1 MRGMLKFLGVLV
13 VGFLILVV
21 LTGTVSFIKRAWF
34 GYGAGYTGKRV
45 AVVDLAGMIVSSTSF
60 VEDIKEYADDSS
72 IKAIVVRINS
82 PGGMVAPSQEMYN
95 AIKNADT
102 KKPVLISMGSV
113 AASGGYYAALGGRK
127 IYANPGTL
135 TASIGVIMEFLN
147 LEKLYQWAKVS
158 RFTLTAGE
166 MKDAG
171 SPLKPM
177 TSEEKKMFQA
187 MLTDIHTQFR
197 AAVGERRKIESPT
210 LETITDGRVMTGS
223 QALNA
228 KLIDALGGLEE
239 TLAEAK
245 KLGGLPADAA
255 VEFPDKSQ
263 SLLRKILLGEE
274 GENSNSLF
282 RGIIESLAPGLAGLG
297 AVRAEGGLPV
307 QLSPGWNVLLKAPV
321 Y

>member
-1 MRGMLKFLGVLV
+1 MRGMFKALGVV
-13 VGFLILVV
+13 FVGFLIIVV
-21 LTGTVSFIKRAWF
+21 LTATVSFIKRAWF

-60 VEDIKEYADDSS
+60 VEDMKDYADDSS

-177 TSEEKKMFQA
+177 TSDEKKMFQA
-187 MLTDIHTQFR
+187 MLTDIHSQFR
-197 AAVGERRKIESPT
+197 AAVKERRKIESPT
-210 LETITDGRVMTGS
+210 LESVTDGRVMTGS

-282 RGIIESLAPGLAGLG
+282 RGILESLAPALG
-297 AVRAEGGLPV
+297 TIRAEGGLPI